1 MHSAA
6 GCRRTR
12 VGDACVPNRCQST
25 SGARHASRNPESCF
39 ALDGASAARD
49 CRKHIIPFQSR
60 RSSQSLSPFEKTLCT
75 FTRNARPP
83 SAQLKSTQTRPAA
96 SVNCHLC
103 STMTCFGAS
112 LAPRP
117 RAKPKG
123 PDSST
128 PGSQRSCKEPRPF
141 YGAVTSH
148 PASISGGHSLHA
160 RRRPLDQIAQCTAA
174 QV

>member
-12 VGDACVPNRCQST
+12 VGDAYVPNRCQST

-49 CRKHIIPFQSR
+49 CRKHIIPVR
-60 RSSQSLSPFEKTLCT
+60 ADSSQSLSPFEKTLHLYKK
-75 FTRNARPP
+75 RAPAVNATQVNSNSASGFSQLP
-83 SAQLKSTQTRPAA
+83 SLFDHDLFR
-96 SVNCHLC
+96 L
-103 STMTCFGAS
+103 AS